1 MPLLAPMRWQSVVW
15 LAQIRCVASGV
26 CTSAARSVQRTIT
39 RTFRQRCVRD
49 SGGCQCHESSERGVP
64 LGQKQSAALVS
75 PKPNPTSQ
83 PGRNAAAVNGRP
95 QPREERLDSPRRR
108 LRPRHTTNIVPSMR
122 RLSYRQLPTFPGCRW
137 RAARSH
143 GQQRATARP
152 SSAAAAGGA
161 CRLPLSNAP
170 SHARACKH
178 STSNCAGRIATRL
191 RPTCRQTWLVV
202 TVGLAFV
209 PARFDRQRVGK
220 FTAPLPSTVERRA
233 FADSC
238 GHATSYRHPSDIRAV
253 SARQSARRPRV
264 VHRATSPTATERLPH
279 RPEEG

>member
-1 MPLLAPMRWQSVVW
+1 
-15 LAQIRCVASGV
+15 
-26 CTSAARSVQRTIT
+26 
-39 RTFRQRCVRD
+39 
-49 SGGCQCHESSERGVP
+49 
-64 LGQKQSAALVS
+64 
-75 PKPNPTSQ
+75 
-83 PGRNAAAVNGRP
+83 
-95 QPREERLDSPRRR
+95 
-108 LRPRHTTNIVPSMR
+108 MR
-122 RLSYRQLPTFPGCRW
+122 RPSCRQPPAFPGCRW
-137 RAARSH
+137 QAAHSH
-143 GQQRATARP
+143 GQHRATARP
-152 SSAAAAGGA
+152 SSAAGAGRA

-220 FTAPLPSTVERRA
+220 FTALLPSAVERRA

-238 GHATSYRHPSDIRAV
+238 GHATSYRHPHGIRAV
-253 SARQSARRPRV
+253 SARQSAMRPGV
-264 VHRATSPTATERLPH
+264 VHRAASPTATEQLPH